1 MWGDIKDARLLY
13 LKGFLFLLTGLLA
26 GAGLLIDE
34 GGFSLRRA
42 ALLLIALW
50 AWCRWYYFL
59 FYVIEKYADPGFK
72 FAGVGSFLRYLWIK
86 KRNAKAPSSGG

>member
-1 MWGDIKDARLLY
+1 MWRDIEDARLLY

-26 GAGLLIDE
+26 GAGLLFDE
-34 GGFSLRRA
+34 GGFSVRRVF
-42 ALLLIALW
+42 LLGIALW

-72 FAGVGSFLRYLWIK
+72 FAGVGSFLRYVWERRRRL
-86 KRNAKAPSSGG
+86 KA